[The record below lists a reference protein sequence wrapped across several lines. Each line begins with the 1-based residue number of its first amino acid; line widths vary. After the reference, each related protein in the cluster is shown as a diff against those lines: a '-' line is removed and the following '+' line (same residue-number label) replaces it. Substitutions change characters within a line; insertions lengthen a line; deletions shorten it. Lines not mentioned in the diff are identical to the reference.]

1 MVGEPAQKAKDGNE
15 FITRGSKYINRL
27 EFWLLFR
34 AVKLY
39 EPKNFYSNI
48 SIWKSEEVCNACSY
62 TQDVRNYVYVQK
74 NEGVIYFIS
83 TKRKLP

>member
-15 FITRGSKYINRL
+15 FITWGSKYINRL

-39 EPKNFYSNI
+39 EPKNFFLAI
-48 SIWKSEEVCNACSY
+48 S
-62 TQDVRNYVYVQK
+62 
-74 NEGVIYFIS
+74 
-83 TKRKLP
+83 L